1 MSVSRDH
8 SDALLERLLE
18 LHPKRIDLS
27 LGRMQRL
34 LQALSNP
41 QNKCPPIIHV
51 AGTNGKGS
59 TLAFTRAML
68 EAQGHSVHVYNSPH
82 LVRFHERITLNG
94 AFISED
100 KLAHYL
106 DLCERANDG
115 QDITFFE
122 VTTAAAFCAF
132 AEHRADY
139 LLLEVG
145 LGGRL
150 DATNLITP
158 ILAAITPISIDHE
171 DFLGSDLA
179 GIAAE
184 KAGIIKP
191 NCPVISAPQ
200 AEQVRPV
207 IEQAAQKHRAP
218 LAIGGQDWSVDL
230 EADRL
235 IFQDQNGLLDLPLPG
250 LIGPHQITNAG
261 TAIAIARALNLSQ
274 AAIATGLQT
283 AKWPARLQK
292 LPAGPMVEAVRQ
304 RLANVDIWLDGGHNQ
319 AAAKMLANWLNK
331 HQEERPL
338 HLILGLLASKS
349 KHDFL
354 AAFAA
359 HPGLLEN
366 LNLHFV
372 PIANNPA
379 ALAPDA
385 LQDSAAQLKL
395 SGTCHDSLDAALGA
409 IENPDALIL
418 IAGSLYLAGEVLRA
432 NEKTA

>member
-8 SDALLERLLE
+8 SEALLERLLE

-34 LQALSNP
+34 LEALGKP
-41 QNKCPPIIHV
+41 QNKCPPILHV

-68 EAQGHSVHVYNSPH
+68 EAQGHTVHVYNSPH
-82 LVRFHERITLNG
+82 LVRFHERITLAG
-94 AFISED
+94 DFISEE

-106 DLCERANDG
+106 SLCERANDG

-122 VTTAAAFCAF
+122 ITTAAAFCAF
-132 AEHRADY
+132 AEHHADY

-158 ILAAITPISIDHE
+158 TLAAITPISRDHE

-200 AEQVRPV
+200 DLCVRPV
-207 IEQAAQKHRAP
+207 IEQAAEKYHAP
-218 LAIGGQDWSVDL
+218 LAMGGQDWSVGL
-230 EADRL
+230 ENDRL
-235 IFQDQNGLLDLPLPG
+235 VFQDQNALLDLPLPS
-250 LIGPHQITNAG
+250 LTGPHQITNAG
-261 TAIAIARALNLSQ
+261 TAIAIARALKVSD
-274 AAIATGLQT
+274 AAIAKGLET

-292 LPAGPMVEAVRQ
+292 LPTGPMVDAVRN
-304 RLANVDIWLDGGHNQ
+304 RLPNVDMWLDGGHNQ
-319 AAAKMLANWLNK
+319 AAAQMLANWL
-331 HQEERPL
+331 HSRQEARPL

-349 KHDFL
+349 KREFL

-359 HPGLLEN
+359 HPSLLEN

-372 PIANNPA
+372 PIANIPN
-379 ALAPDA
+379 ALSPEALQETAVELGLSGRCHRSLDDA
-385 LQDSAAQLKL
+385 LHGVQNQ
-395 SGTCHDSLDAALGA
+395 
-409 IENPDALIL
+409 DALIL

-432 NEKTA
+432 NEKAA